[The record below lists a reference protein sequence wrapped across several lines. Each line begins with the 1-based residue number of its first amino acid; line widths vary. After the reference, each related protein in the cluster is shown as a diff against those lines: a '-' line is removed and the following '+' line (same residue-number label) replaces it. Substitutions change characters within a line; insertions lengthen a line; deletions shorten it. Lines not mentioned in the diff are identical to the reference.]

1 MRTRLA
7 TVTRL
12 VCLALS
18 LTAVTAKKDAPA
30 VEETGFK
37 SLPAN
42 IFYFDDSDTV
52 LVTDI
57 KPGIVYRST
66 DAGVKWKAI
75 KDITEGQIGQVFPH
89 PYDSK
94 AAIAIGQEKTHWI
107 TKDRGDSWTEF
118 KTKYEVANGR
128 ALSFHADD
136 PDRIIISTLDCH
148 GSIWGDCTPK
158 VTPMPLHSMT
168 ARLT

>member
-1 MRTRLA
+1 MTRL
-7 TVTRL
+7 L
-12 VCLALS
+12 CLALS

-107 TKDRGDSWTEF
+107 TKDRGDSWTKF
-118 KTKYEVANGR
+118 KTEHEVANGR

-158 VTPMPLHSMT
+158 VKPLTPHFVT
-168 ARLT
+168 ASLT